1 MVRIEHFRLRLGPEE
16 SKPQGEVGPIAGEYE
31 EAREAAI
38 MIEEG
43 RTEFGMPTGA
53 ESGLCE
59 RASSKLV
66 HLSDVPT
73 PTEEEP
79 TIGIRGSL
87 AV

>member
-1 MVRIEHFRLRLGPEE
+1 
-16 SKPQGEVGPIAGEYE
+16 
-31 EAREAAI
+31 

-43 RTEFGMPTGA
+43 RTEFGMPIGA